1 MYLKELNMSDW
12 AHNAVFYHIY
22 PLGLCGAPTRNDFT
36 SPPEPRLAQIN
47 DWIEH
52 LRDMGINAMYL
63 GPLFESSSHG
73 YDTADYYQVD
83 RRLGSNADL
92 AALVTNLHAS
102 GIRVILDSVFHHVG
116 RDFWAFRDLQAN
128 GERSPYRDWFM
139 GVDFGRRNERG
150 DAFVYEGW
158 RGHDNLVKLNLHNPD
173 VRAHIFGAVQQ
184 WVAQFGI
191 DGLRLDVA
199 EDIDLDFLRAL
210 SAFCRQLRP
219 DFWLLGETIHG
230 DYRTWANAETLDAT
244 TNYEL
249 YKGLF
254 SSHNDRNYFEIAYS
268 LNRQFGENG
277 MYNGLS
283 LYNFADNH
291 DVNRIASTLV
301 NSAHLYPLHALL
313 FTMPGVPSIY
323 YGSEWGI
330 GGVKQGGDDA
340 PLRPRMTLDASQHSP
355 HADLAQVI
363 ARLARIRHESR
374 ALRRGT
380 YQQLFVAHKQF
391 AFARRCDDEQ
401 VIVAVNAASEPARLR
416 LPVAAPD
423 VQQFTDMLNGAQQFC
438 AHNGHVEIDV
448 PPCWARI
455 LR

>member
-1 MYLKELNMSDW
+1 MSNW
-12 AHNAVFYHIY
+12 AHDAVFYHIY
-22 PLGLCGAPTRNDFT
+22 PLGLCGAPARNDFV
-36 SPPEPRLAQIN
+36 SSPEPRLAQIN
-47 DWIEH
+47 DWIDH
-52 LRDMGINAMYL
+52 IRRLSVNAMYL

-73 YDTADYYQVD
+73 YDTVDYYHVD

-92 AALVTNLHAS
+92 DALVTNLHAA
-102 GIRVILDSVFHHVG
+102 GIRVILDGVFHHVG

-128 GERSPYRDWFM
+128 RERSPYRDWFV
-139 GVDFGRRNERG
+139 GVDFGRRSPHG
-150 DAFVYEGW
+150 DPFTYDAW
-158 RGHDNLVKLNLHNPD
+158 RGHYNLVKLNLHHPD

-184 WVAQFGI
+184 WVEQFGI

-210 SAFCRQLRP
+210 AAFCRQLRP

-244 TNYEL
+244 TNYEI

-268 LNRQFGENG
+268 LNRQFGEG
-277 MYNGLS
+277 GIYKGLP

-291 DVNRIASTLV
+291 DVNRIASTLA
-301 NSAHLYPLHALL
+301 NPAHLYPLHALL

-323 YGSEWGI
+323 YGSEWAI

-340 PLRPRMTLDASQHSP
+340 PLRPYMTLDTAQRAL
-355 HADLAQVI
+355 HADLAQTVS
-363 ARLARIRHESR
+363 RLARVRHESR
-374 ALRRGT
+374 ALRDGT
-380 YQQLFVAHKQF
+380 YQQLFVAHEQF
-391 AFARRCDDEQ
+391 AFVRRCDDEQ
-401 VIVAVNAASEPARLR
+401 VIVAVNATSEPAQLR
-416 LPVAAPD
+416 LPVPLTD
-423 VQQFTDMLNGAQQFC
+423 GQQVVDLLDGIQQFQVQ
-438 AHNGHVEIDV
+438 NGHLEIDV
-448 PPCWARI
+448 PPCWART